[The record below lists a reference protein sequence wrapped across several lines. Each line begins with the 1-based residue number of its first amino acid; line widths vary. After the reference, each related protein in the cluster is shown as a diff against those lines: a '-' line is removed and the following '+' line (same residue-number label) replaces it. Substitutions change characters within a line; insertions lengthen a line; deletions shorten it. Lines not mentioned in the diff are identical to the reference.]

1 MDIPGWSRVGTGNIQ
16 HLVEDHT
23 RCADLAVG
31 GHLEG
36 ILPQDGIEAAGDACS
51 IKRQSKEGALGKV
64 DHDENAWEGGM
75 FPFCDE
81 GMPLLF

>member
-1 MDIPGWSRVGTGNIQ
+1 MDIPGWRRVGTGNIQ

-51 IKRQSKEGALGKV
+51 IKRQSKEGALEKV
-64 DHDENAWEGGM
+64 NHDENAWEGGM